1 MIRRDIKTV
10 FQRIRHYWDNLE
22 TWLASLVL
30 CGMKNNLRPRRGTT
44 PGFE

>member
-22 TWLASLVL
+22 IRLASLVL
-30 CGMKNNLRPRRGTT
+30 WGMENNLRPRRGTT
-44 PGFE
+44 PDFE